1 MPDAPR
7 QADSD
12 ASLAERVEA
21 LERSGEG
28 LHERFDALEGGFFKF
43 SVEQGWMRPAVRVGS
58 GTAFGALLGALGT
71 QGAPFLL
78 YTASGSVPGLVGY
91 TGLVLAGGAAV
102 YFFEGWRALLY
113 NVAVAG
119 WATFAFVYF
128 NLPGRGALV
137 PRATAA
143 RTALQGGIVF
153 AWLLFWGVPVLR
165 EVLQVRRPARWGT
178 LERESPSSLIG
189 ASSFSPAR
197 AHAGVQ
203 LAARGAGLFAPALG
217 GIC

>member
-12 ASLAERVEA
+12 ASLTERVEA

-28 LHERFDALEGGFFKF
+28 LHERFDALEGRGFFKF

-102 YFFEGWRALLY
+102 LLLRGVARAALQRRRRRVGNVCVCLLQP
-113 NVAVAG
+113 AG
-119 WATFAFVYF
+119 ARGTRPAGHSGPDGA
-128 NLPGRGALV
+128 PGRNRLRVALV
-137 PRATAA
+137 LGRA
-143 RTALQGGIVF
+143 GI
-153 AWLLFWGVPVLR
+153 A
-165 EVLQVRRPARWGT
+165 
-178 LERESPSSLIG
+178 
-189 ASSFSPAR
+189 
-197 AHAGVQ
+197 
-203 LAARGAGLFAPALG
+203 
-217 GIC
+217 